1 MTYFKVKI
9 RRECN
14 TTRTFNV
21 TANKSQEA
29 LLAAALQLR
38 DEGVADAKGIEVL
51 GQISSL
57 RD

>member
-1 MTYFKVKI
+1 MTYFKVKT

-21 TANKSQEA
+21 TANKSHEA

-38 DEGVADAKGIEVL
+38 EEGVADAKAIEVL
-51 GQISSL
+51 GQIQSL